1 MANIVLL
8 SKNVGDI
15 MKKNSY
21 KNKISDSFYDDTFS
35 YFNMESSDS
44 EALYNEEMEVNNILE
59 DHEIED
65 LDLSDL
71 DEKFLDDLLLL

>member
-1 MANIVLL
+1 L
-8 SKNVGDI
+8 
-15 MKKNSY
+15 
-21 KNKISDSFYDDTFS
+21 
-35 YFNMESSDS
+35 NMESSDS